1 MFVLQGGKGSGS
13 FSPWSGQP
21 VGWGLGTGKMMHE
34 RSANHLSNCFV
45 EDQLAFKQCSEA
57 TSKLMTTTI
66 QGPDGALFY
75 FPDGTPKS
83 EMNAALAKVYP
94 STVSGDWM
102 YAPIAAVAP
111 IPFAWLIVYALI
123 GLWHWVGRGFKT

>member
-66 QGPDGALFY
+66 QG
-75 FPDGTPKS
+75 
-83 EMNAALAKVYP
+83 AALAKVYP

-123 GLWHWVGRGFKT
+123 GLWHWVGRGFNT

>member
-1 MFVLQGGKGSGS
+1 MFVLQGWQRIGIILSVV
-13 FSPWSGQP
+13 WAP

-57 TSKLMTTTI
+57 ISKLMTTTI

-75 FPDGTPKS
+75 FPDGTPES

-102 YAPIAAVAP
+102 YAQIAAVAP